1 MPHSLSEPLT
11 DEAVIAYLKRYPQ
24 FFVQH
29 EAVLTMLEIPHTRG
43 NAVSLVERQ
52 LVVLRDENQ
61 QLQRKL
67 ENLIAIAKQNE
78 QLNQRLQTIIL
89 NLTHVHSADEFFN
102 SLYDNFMR
110 EFNTDAITLRLFE
123 LPPAALAGR
132 AEFVEYDADVFH
144 LFEQFLSNHE
154 SFCGKLSPE
163 QHAFLFPNTTIGSAV
178 LIPIGLPNP
187 RGLLAMGSHDETR
200 FHADMATDMLKYM
213 GDLVSGLLNIW
224 LRSLKN

>member
-1 MPHSLSEPLT
+1 MPNSFSEPLT
-11 DEAVIAYLKRYPQ
+11 DEAVISYLKRYPQ

-43 NAVSLVERQ
+43 SAVSLVERQ
-52 LVVLRDENQ
+52 LAVLRDENQ

-67 ENLIAIAKQNE
+67 ENLIEIAKQNE
-78 QLNQRLQTIIL
+78 QLNHRLQTIIL

-102 SLYDNFMR
+102 SLYDNFMK

-154 SFCGKLSPE
+154 SFCGKLSVA
-163 QHAFLFPNTTIGSAV
+163 QHNFLFPDAKISSAV
-178 LIPIGLPNP
+178 LIPIGLPKP
-187 RGLLAMGSHDETR
+187 RGLLAMGSYDEAR
-200 FHADMATDMLKYM
+200 FHAGMATDMLKYM